1 MPGHFQL
8 VEILGYIASALVAVS
23 LMMKAIIKL
32 RIINLIGSVFFTVYG
47 IIIGA
52 YPVACVNGFV
62 AFINIYYLFEI
73 FTAKEYFS
81 ILEVKPDSDYL
92 KMFLNYHYEDITKYI
107 TTFTLDQVD
116 ICNVFFVLRNSVPAG
131 LVCFENRDDNSV
143 FVKLDYVIP
152 GYRDFKT
159 GNFVYNKILKERNIR
174 KIYSSSENK
183 VHQKYLKKMGFKKTE
198 LDQKTLY
205 CLELK

>member
-32 RIINLIGSVFFTVYG
+32 RIINLIGSVFFSVYG
-47 IIIGA
+47 IIIVA

-81 ILEVKPDSDYL
+81 ILEVNPDSDYL

-116 ICNVFFVLRNSVPAG
+116 RCNVFFVLRNSVPAG
-131 LVCFENRDDNSV
+131 LVCFENREDNSV

-183 VHQKYLKKMGFKKTE
+183 VHQKYLKKMGFEKTE
-198 LDQKTLY
+198 LNQKTLY

>member
-8 VEILGYIASALVAVS
+8 VEILGYLASALVAVS
-23 LMMKAIIKL
+23 LMMKAIVKL
-32 RIINLIGSVFFTVYG
+32 RIINLFGSIFFMIYG

-81 ILEVKPDSDYL
+81 ILEVKQDSDYL
-92 KMFLNYHYEDITKYI
+92 KMFLNYHLEDITKYI

-116 ICNVFFVLRNSVPAG
+116 NCNVFFVLRNTIPAG
-131 LVCFENRDDNSV
+131 LVCFDNKNDNSV

-159 GNFVYNKILKERNIR
+159 GNFVYNKILKERNIK

-183 VHQKYLKKMGFKKTE
+183 MHQRYLEKMGFEKIN
-198 LDQKTLY
+198 LNQKTVY
-205 CLELK
+205 CLYLK

>member
-8 VEILGYIASALVAVS
+8 VEILGYLASALVAVS
-23 LMMKAIIKL
+23 LMMKAIVKL
-32 RIINLIGSVFFTVYG
+32 RIINLFGSIFFMIYG

-92 KMFLNYHYEDITKYI
+92 KMFLNYHLEDITKYI

-116 ICNVFFVLRNSVPAG
+116 KCNVFFVLRNTIPAG
-131 LVCFENRDDNSV
+131 LVCFDNKNDNSV

-159 GNFVYNKILKERNIR
+159 GNFVYNKILKERNIK

-183 VHQKYLKKMGFKKTE
+183 MHQRYLEKMGFEKIN
-198 LDQKTLY
+198 LNQKTVY
-205 CLELK
+205 CLYLK

>member
-73 FTAKEYFS
+73 FTAKEFFS

-92 KMFLNYHYEDITKYI
+92 KVFLNYHYEDITKYI
-107 TTFTLDQVD
+107 TAFTLDQVE

-159 GNFVYNKILKERNIR
+159 GNFVYNKILKEKKIR

-183 VHQKYLKKMGFKKTE
+183 VHQKYLKKMGFEKTE
-198 LDQKTLY
+198 LNQKTLY

>member
-8 VEILGYIASALVAVS
+8 VEILGYLASALVAVS
-23 LMMKAIIKL
+23 LMMKAIVKL

-73 FTAKEYFS
+73 FTAKEYFC

-92 KMFLNYHYEDITKYI
+92 KMFLNYHLQDITKYI

-116 ICNVFFVLRNSVPAG
+116 KCNVFFVLRNSIPAG
-131 LVCFENRDDNSV
+131 LVCFENRDNKTV

-159 GNFVYNKILKERNIR
+159 GNFVYNKILKERNIL

-183 VHQKYLKKMGFKKTE
+183 VHQQYLKKMGFEKTTFN
-198 LDQKTLY
+198 QKTVY

>member
-1 MPGHFQL
+1 
-8 VEILGYIASALVAVS
+8 
-23 LMMKAIIKL
+23 MMKAIVKL
-32 RIINLIGSVFFTVYG
+32 RIINLIGSLFFLVYG

-62 AFINIYYLFEI
+62 AVINIYYLFEI

-92 KMFLNYHYEDITKYI
+92 TMFLTYHFTDITKYI
-107 TTFTLDQVD
+107 TSFTLEQVAGS
-116 ICNVFFVLRNSVPAG
+116 NVFFVLRNSVPAG
-131 LVCFENRDDNSV
+131 LVCFKNREDNSV
-143 FVKLDYVIP
+143 FVILDYVIP

-159 GNFVYNKILKERNIR
+159 GNFVYKKILKERNIG
-174 KIYSSSENK
+174 KIYCTSENK
-183 VHQKYLKKMGFKKTE
+183 VHQQYLKKMGFEKTT
-198 LDQKTLY
+198 LNQKTVY

>member
-8 VEILGYIASALVAVS
+8 VEILGYLASALVAVS
-23 LMMKAIIKL
+23 LMMKAIVKL
-32 RIINLIGSVFFTVYG
+32 RIINLFGSIFFMIYG

-92 KMFLNYHYEDITKYI
+92 KMFLNYHLEDITKYI

-116 ICNVFFVLRNSVPAG
+116 KCNVFFVLRNTIPAG
-131 LVCFENRDDNSV
+131 LVCFDNRKDNSV

-159 GNFVYNKILKERNIR
+159 GNFVYNKILKERNIK

-183 VHQKYLKKMGFKKTE
+183 MHLRYLEKMGFEKIT
-198 LDQKTLY
+198 LNQKTVY
-205 CLELK
+205 CLYLK